1 MATAGAL
8 FTVSIILHRFA
19 TSSKQL
25 RVEFLEAREDD
36 NDKVMTRNDSEYSL
50 GLNRSTS
57 LHDKLNEF
65 GLCEEGQILVT
76 LGRLTVY
83 SVITVYTGH
92 YVGGLFKNTK

>member
-25 RVEFLEAREDD
+25 RLEAREDD

-57 LHDKLNEF
+57 LHEKLNEF